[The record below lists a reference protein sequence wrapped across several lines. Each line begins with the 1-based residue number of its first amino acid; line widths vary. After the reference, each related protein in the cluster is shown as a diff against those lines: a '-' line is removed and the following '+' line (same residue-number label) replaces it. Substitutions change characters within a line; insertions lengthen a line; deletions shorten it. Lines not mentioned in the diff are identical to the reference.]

1 MKERIESKYK
11 ELQNL
16 LSQTKK
22 EINSTKSGHKDI
34 SKLQQNMNV
43 TLQEEL
49 NMISREVD
57 NALNYTSWDNLVIA
71 FFGETNAGKSTI
83 IETFRILFEDNR
95 KKGQDGLI
103 VGDGRPDFTQ
113 DYHEY
118 KMSIGGKP
126 FTLIDVPG
134 IEGNEVEF
142 HDSIKQAL
150 HKAHCVFYVQGH
162 NKKPDSAT
170 AKKIKKY
177 LGDWV
182 NVYSIQNVRGAITN
196 YDEEEERET
205 LLTSSVLKNERLIKE
220 TFQKILG
227 NVYKGNITLQALLA
241 MCAKAS
247 FSDKRDDLQRN
258 QKKLLNY
265 FGNADEVLRF
275 SQFKTI
281 KQLVEEKS
289 SNFTHEITEANKQKM
304 VSLANKTAHRLEEI
318 LSKDDIDVSV
328 IEQKLKEFRRNVQRI
343 FTTTKSNIKYKLPNI
358 VRYNLDDLKG
368 ELYDII
374 DSDPGSIE
382 NEGKEKAKEATK
394 TIQREIKKV
403 IKDEMTNA
411 SKKID
416 YKKKELQSLKLK
428 SNYNTN
434 QSIHIDMD
442 FDKALKEFDLS
453 FGEMVGTFM
462 GPVMYASIGASLGSI
477 VPIIGTTAGAIV
489 GGLIGLLKTIF
500 GGDDSK
506 AKAKAKV
513 EIAES
518 ISEAED
524 TCLDEL
530 QSLIDEIGLKI
541 DQEKKNLVAEI
552 DKEIRNLARLSG
564 SSSTLKNNIK
574 KYINGIN
581 SANYGTI

>member
-1 MKERIESKYK
+1 
-11 ELQNL
+11 
-16 LSQTKK
+16 
-22 EINSTKSGHKDI
+22 
-34 SKLQQNMNV
+34 
-43 TLQEEL
+43 
-49 NMISREVD
+49 
-57 NALNYTSWDNLVIA
+57 
-71 FFGETNAGKSTI
+71 
-83 IETFRILFEDNR
+83 
-95 KKGQDGLI
+95 
-103 VGDGRPDFTQ
+103 
-113 DYHEY
+113 
-118 KMSIGGKP
+118 
-126 FTLIDVPG
+126 
-134 IEGNEVEF
+134 
-142 HDSIKQAL
+142 
-150 HKAHCVFYVQGH
+150 
-162 NKKPDSAT
+162 
-170 AKKIKKY
+170 
-177 LGDWV
+177 
-182 NVYSIQNVRGAITN
+182 
-196 YDEEEERET
+196 
-205 LLTSSVLKNERLIKE
+205 
-220 TFQKILG
+220 
-227 NVYKGNITLQALLA
+227 
-241 MCAKAS
+241 
-247 FSDKRDDLQRN
+247 
-258 QKKLLNY
+258 
-265 FGNADEVLRF
+265 
-275 SQFKTI
+275 
-281 KQLVEEKS
+281 
-289 SNFTHEITEANKQKM
+289 
-304 VSLANKTAHRLEEI
+304 
-318 LSKDDIDVSV
+318 
-328 IEQKLKEFRRNVQRI
+328 
-343 FTTTKSNIKYKLPNI
+343 
-358 VRYNLDDLKG
+358 
-368 ELYDII
+368 
-374 DSDPGSIE
+374 
-382 NEGKEKAKEATK
+382 
-394 TIQREIKKV
+394 
-403 IKDEMTNA
+403 MTNA